1 MPMNADDEEKNSSG
15 PWYEQR
21 APVSQQIGKVS
32 TKKDKCGVCELYFL
46 PENLTGI
53 ASWKAVLLKRE
64 EAFPCFGL
72 VAFAKVVPTDRAHSY
87 AGTHSILNIFVNS
100 LESCSNAH
108 ARIIY
113 VNEHATHNSTFS
125 GRWGLQEAT
134 QKLKKWAP
142 TRLYNSVRLCAF
154 CAQLVVPD
162 KEPEIQKVGSNVPKL
177 MNRPH
182 PGHGSLITDDD

>member
-1 MPMNADDEEKNSSG
+1 MFSEGDEQNSAG

-64 EAFPCFGL
+64 E
-72 VAFAKVVPTDRAHSY
+72 
-87 AGTHSILNIFVNS
+87 
-100 LESCSNAH
+100 
-108 ARIIY
+108 
-113 VNEHATHNSTFS
+113 
-125 GRWGLQEAT
+125 WGLQEAT

-162 KEPEIQKVGSNVPKL
+162 KEPEVQRLGSTHAPKL

-182 PGHGSLITDDD
+182 DHGINMMDD